1 MHLAGQRLLVYA
13 FSELLRQARDV
24 TCFPNREK
32 YGLEVPTLYD
42 FKTRLLERLKGIRHS
57 SRPSL
62 EAVRGDIG
70 MFRLLIADQRP
81 ICGQSCAFKQFV

>member
-57 SRPSL
+57 SGPSP
-62 EAVRGDIG
+62 AADRGETG
-70 MFRLLIADQRP
+70 KFRHLVVDQRLF
-81 ICGQSCAFKQFV
+81 S